1 MGKSIKKITFFCT
14 FILYIFRLLGQ
25 SSIDSLKL
33 IPQNFIE
40 DTIYTCQWN
49 VDLYPRYII
58 KDKSLSQR
66 YLYDSISR
74 LYKVVKI
81 ERLTDFYL
89 ISIEAMMDKQPYS
102 YTIISFLEEN
112 DTISRNKI
120 REGGLYLL
128 TLYKTDDYNRNRDR
142 YHAIIDM
149 VVENKRVLITN
160 DYVLKY
166 KLVTSPDIKGLSILN
181 KNKIIKE

>member
-1 MGKSIKKITFFCT
+1 MSTTTKKYPLFWIFIFYTLQFF
-14 FILYIFRLLGQ
+14 GQ
-25 SSIDSLKL
+25 TSIDTIKI
-33 IPQNFIE
+33 IPQDFIV
-40 DTIYTCQWN
+40 DTIYTFQWN
-49 VDLYPRYII
+49 ADLYPRYII
-58 KDKSLSQR
+58 KDKCLSQR
-66 YLYDSISR
+66 YLYDSIPR

-81 ERLTDFYL
+81 ERLTNFYL
-89 ISIEAMMDKQPYS
+89 ISIEAMMDKQPYP

-112 DTISRNKI
+112 DTIIRNKI
-120 REGGLYLL
+120 KEGGLYLL

-149 VVENKRVLITN
+149 VVDNKRVLITN